1 MNNINNYKSNLKF
14 ITYEY
19 SKNEINFL
27 DLKVEFKEGSLVTN
41 VYIKPRNRHQYLHH
55 HSSCLDHIKRSITYI
70 QALRVNRLCSG
81 KKIFLITPAK
91 WNCDLKNEVT
101 LKNNMINRKIAGV
114 TFPENMLES
123 LGKILHINPLSN
135 KK

>member
-1 MNNINNYKSNLKF
+1 MEKVKTEFLKTQNLKPLSWLQYTDNVFFMWTHREEQLKTFMNNINNYKSNLKF

-91 WNCDLKNEVT
+91 
-101 LKNNMINRKIAGV
+101 
-114 TFPENMLES
+114 
-123 LGKILHINPLSN
+123 
-135 KK
+135 

>member
-1 MNNINNYKSNLKF
+1 MEKVKTEFLKTQNLKPLSWLQYTDNVFFMWTHGEEQLKTFMNNINNYISNLKF

-27 DLKVEFKEGSLVTN
+27 DLKVEFEEGSLVTN

-70 QALRVNRLCSG
+70 QALRVNRLCFG

-91 WNCDLKNEVT
+91 
-101 LKNNMINRKIAGV
+101 
-114 TFPENMLES
+114 
-123 LGKILHINPLSN
+123 
-135 KK
+135 

>member
-1 MNNINNYKSNLKF
+1 MEKVKTEFLKTQNLKPLSWLQYTDNVFFMWTHREEQLKTFMNNINNYKSNLKF

-19 SKNEINFL
+19 SKNEINFS
-27 DLKVEFKEGSLVTN
+27 DLKVEFEEESLVTN

-81 KKIFLITPAK
+81 KKIFLITPTK
-91 WNCDLKNEVT
+91 
-101 LKNNMINRKIAGV
+101 
-114 TFPENMLES
+114 
-123 LGKILHINPLSN
+123 
-135 KK
+135 

>member
-1 MNNINNYKSNLKF
+1 MEKVKTEFLKTQNLKPLSWLQYTDNVFFMWTHGEEQLKTFMNNINNYKSNLKF

-19 SKNEINFL
+19 SKNEINFS
-27 DLKVEFKEGSLVTN
+27 DLKVEFEEESLVTN

-81 KKIFLITPAK
+81 KKIFLITPTK
-91 WNCDLKNEVT
+91 
-101 LKNNMINRKIAGV
+101 
-114 TFPENMLES
+114 
-123 LGKILHINPLSN
+123 
-135 KK
+135 

>member
-1 MNNINNYKSNLKF
+1 MEKVKTEFLKTQNLKPLSWLQYTDNVFFMWTHGEEQLKTFMNNINNYKSNLKF

-70 QALRVNRLCSG
+70 QALRVNILCSG

-91 WNCDLKNEVT
+91 
-101 LKNNMINRKIAGV
+101 
-114 TFPENMLES
+114 
-123 LGKILHINPLSN
+123 
-135 KK
+135 

>member
-1 MNNINNYKSNLKF
+1 MEKVKTEFLKTQNLKPLSWLQYTDNVFFMWTHGEEQLKTFMNNINNYKSNLKC

-70 QALRVNRLCSG
+70 QAFKS
-81 KKIFLITPAK
+81 
-91 WNCDLKNEVT
+91 
-101 LKNNMINRKIAGV
+101 
-114 TFPENMLES
+114 
-123 LGKILHINPLSN
+123 
-135 KK
+135 